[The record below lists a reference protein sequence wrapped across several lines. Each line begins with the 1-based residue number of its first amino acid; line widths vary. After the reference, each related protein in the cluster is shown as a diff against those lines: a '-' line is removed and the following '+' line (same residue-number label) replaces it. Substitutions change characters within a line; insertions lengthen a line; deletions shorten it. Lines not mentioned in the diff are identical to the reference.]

1 MSIWNT
7 SLNILA
13 RREHSRFEMRRKLL
27 TRFPEEAD
35 EIEAVLD
42 RLVSR
47 DLQSDAR
54 FVGLWLS
61 MQINRSRGPIRIRY
75 EARAKGVEQ
84 LIDAALAE
92 RDIDWFEQALDCA
105 QRKFPSGIADEQRA
119 KAYRF
124 LSYRGFETDAIHY
137 ALTEL
142 RLNRSANSALDD

>member
-13 RREHSRFEMRRKLL
+13 RREHSRFELQRKLL

-105 QRKFPSGIADEQRA
+105 QRKFPSGIPAAHRA
-119 KAYRF
+119 TASRF
-124 LSYRGFETDAIHY
+124 FRYRGFETDAIHY